1 MQKRKL
7 RRQALFRC
15 PVQTCSFG
23 APRRAAG
30 RSIPVSAKSWLRFL
44 FLLAVGALHT
54 TTLLLAEQPDNPTAA
69 KSQVILNHPELDES
83 SGLAFSHRRSARIW
97 THNDSGDGPRLFSFD
112 LEGKHRGTWLLA
124 GVQAVDWEDMASFRH
139 NDTAYLLVGDI
150 GDNDWRRHELRLHL
164 FTEPDPDRSGA
175 IDDFQTIRLRLPMGA
190 RDCEGLA
197 VDAASGQ
204 VFLASKRFVPVCEI
218 MVFSLAPWLSDS
230 ASSTAPAW
238 VQPRH
243 VATVPV
249 PLVTAMDIDPSSR
262 QIVLCSY
269 FQAFV
274 YRKPTPESTW
284 VAALKQSP
292 TVIQLPRLRQI
303 EAIAFD
309 STKRLW
315 ITSEGV
321 PAPLVRLAQPEP
333 QSR

>member
-1 MQKRKL
+1 MFQ
-7 RRQALFRC
+7 F
-15 PVQTCSFG
+15 PDQTCSLRS
-23 APRRAAG
+23 PRRVAG
-30 RSIPVSAKSWLRFL
+30 RSIPVSATSWLRFL
-44 FLLAVGALHT
+44 FLLVVGASHT
-54 TTLLLAEQPDNPTAA
+54 STPLSAEQADNPTAA
-69 KSQVILNHPELDES
+69 NTRVILNHPELNES
-83 SGLAFSHRRSARIW
+83 SGLAFWHRRSARIW

-112 LEGKHRGTWLLA
+112 LEGKHRGTCLLA
-124 GVQAVDWEDMASFRH
+124 GIQAVDWEDMASFRH

-150 GDNDWRRHELRLHL
+150 GDNDWRRRELQLHL
-164 FTEPDPDRSGA
+164 FAEPDPDRSGA

-230 ASSTAPAW
+230 ASSTAPVW

-262 QIVLCSY
+262 EIVLCSY
-269 FQAFV
+269 FEAFV
-274 YRKPTPESTW
+274 YRKPTPESSW
-284 VAALKQSP
+284 LAALKQSP
-292 TVIQLPRLRQI
+292 TVIRLPRLRQV

-309 STKRLW
+309 SAKRLW

-321 PAPLVRLAQPEP
+321 PARLARLAQPEIQP
-333 QSR
+333 R